1 MTAIRRTGA
10 LVELIRSRT
19 DLQSVFVSHR
29 QPLIEGANALVG
41 AYAAAPTSSRTVTL
55 WRR

>member
-1 MTAIRRTGA
+1 VTAIRRTGA